1 MHVRKL
7 QVLVIGYLPPPYFGP
22 SVTFQALMRSTFP
35 ERIDVAFIDQSVSR
49 KVGELER
56 MQLRKLLLL
65 ARMLLQLIGRLVR
78 RKFDYCCLS
87 ISANRN
93 AFLKERLFIRVARL
107 FGVPSVLY
115 SHGNGFLD
123 LYNESTPRM
132 QRVID
137 DTVSRTGGAIVMGE
151 NLRFNFERWLPAEK
165 IFVVGSG
172 IEASE
177 LPRRSVAADHPFT
190 VLFLGNLIREKGVF
204 VLLDAAPKIIAAH
217 PHVQFIF
224 AGDWLAESDRLDAER
239 KIQGL
244 GIQKHISFAGV
255 VWGERKAQL
264 LVDADAFA
272 YPTYYPMEAHP
283 LVIVEALEAGLPVVT
298 TRWAAIPE
306 IIEDGVNGL
315 LVKTQDADDLAE
327 KIAQVIRD
335 SALRERISRA
345 NRRRFEDF
353 YTHEHYGNRMI
364 DVFETLT
371 GRHGPSAGKQRPTAA
386 ASQSEGSR
394 PHLYA
399 CVRPQEAPH

>member
-1 MHVRKL
+1 V
-7 QVLVIGYLPPPYFGP
+7 
-22 SVTFQALMRSTFP
+22 
-35 ERIDVAFIDQSVSR
+35 
-49 KVGELER
+49 
-56 MQLRKLLLL
+56 
-65 ARMLLQLIGRLVR
+65 
-78 RKFDYCCLS
+78 
-87 ISANRN
+87 NRN

-123 LYNESTPRM
+123 FYNESTPRM

-137 DTVSRTGGAIVMGE
+137 DTVSRAAGAIVMGE
-151 NLRFNFERWLPAEK
+151 NLRFNFERWLPVEK

-177 LPRRSVAADHPFT
+177 LPRRSVATDHPFT

-224 AGDWLAESDRLDAER
+224 AGDWMAESDRLDAER

-244 GIQKHISFAGV
+244 GIQQHVSFAGV
-255 VWGERKAQL
+255 VWGERKAQF

-272 YPTYYPMEAHP
+272 CPTYYPMEAHP
-283 LVIVEALEAGLPVVT
+283 LVIVEALEAGLPVIA

-315 LVKTQDADDLAE
+315 LVKAHDADDLAE
-327 KIAQVIRD
+327 KIGKVIREP
-335 SALRERISRA
+335 ALRERISRA

-353 YTHEHYGNRMI
+353 YTHEHYGNRMV
-364 DVFETLT
+364 DVFEILA
-371 GRHGPSAGKQRPTAA
+371 GRRGALAGEREPVVGTRQPEGRRPD
-386 ASQSEGSR
+386 
-394 PHLYA
+394 LYA
-399 CVRPQEAPH
+399 CWKSQ